1 MDKPEKINDSLS
13 LFSLRGSLDF
23 GTDAYLLSAYI
34 KKSKSGIFAEL
45 GAGNGVISMLCAAQG
60 KAKHITAFEIQPS
73 LADIAAKNVD
83 FNHLSDK
90 IKIICGDA
98 RSAGNEYNGKFDTVF
113 SNPPYLRTGTGLES
127 ENESAR
133 ICRRE
138 VTGGIADFSAV
149 AARLLRFGG
158 SFVCVYRPDRM
169 AEMIYSMRKN
179 GIEPKRVTLV
189 YPTENHVPCLVL
201 CEGVKGGGEGVFF
214 TRPLMIYK
222 SKDNMSQS
230 GYTDEMNYIYTNGDF
245 NGYYK
250 KP

>member
-45 GAGNGVISMLCAAQG
+45 GAGNGVISMLCAARD

-113 SNPPYLRTGTGLES
+113 SNPPYLRTDELEGVPAEVMHEPVTALDGGADGTDFY
-127 ENESAR
+127 R
-133 ICRRE
+133 IIASRWLPY
-138 VTGGIADFSAV
+138 VNGHGGIIFECDPSQTLKIADMLMPYAMRVKIVTDIFGLQRAV
-149 AARLLRFGG
+149 YADTF
-158 SFVCVYRPDRM
+158 
-169 AEMIYSMRKN
+169 
-179 GIEPKRVTLV
+179 
-189 YPTENHVPCLVL
+189 
-201 CEGVKGGGEGVFF
+201 
-214 TRPLMIYK
+214 
-222 SKDNMSQS
+222 
-230 GYTDEMNYIYTNGDF
+230 
-245 NGYYK
+245 
-250 KP
+250 

>member
-1 MDKPEKINDSLS
+1 MDRPEKINDSLS
-13 LFSLRGSLDF
+13 LFSLDGSLDF

-34 KKSKSGIFAEL
+34 KKVTGGRFAEL
-45 GAGNGVISMLCAAQG
+45 GAGNGVISMLCAARN
-60 KAKHITAFEIQPS
+60 KAKHITAFEIQPA
-73 LADIAAKNVD
+73 LANIAAKNVD
-83 FNHLSDK
+83 YNHLSEK
-90 IKIICGDA
+90 IEVVCGDVREA
-98 RSAGNEYNGKFDTVF
+98 SKDYNGKFDTVF
-113 SNPPYLRTGTGLES
+113 SNPPYLKIGAGLEN

-138 VTGGIADFSAV
+138 VTGGISDFSSV
-149 AARLLRFGG
+149 ASRLLRFGG
-158 SFVCVYRPDRM
+158 SFVCVYRPDRA
-169 AEMIYSMRKN
+169 AEMIYSMRKS
-179 GIEPKRVTLV
+179 GIEPKRLTVV
-189 YPTENHVPCLVL
+189 CPTENHVPCLIL

>member
-1 MDKPEKINDSLS
+1 M
-13 LFSLRGSLDF
+13 LF
-23 GTDAYLLSAYI
+23 
-34 KKSKSGIFAEL
+34 
-45 GAGNGVISMLCAAQG
+45 AGGMNGNN
-60 KAKHITAFEIQPS
+60 ITAFEILPP
-73 LADIAAKNVD
+73 LADIAGKNVD
-83 FNHLSDK
+83 FNHLADK
-90 IKIICGDA
+90 IKSICGDA
-98 RSAGNEYNGKFDTVF
+98 RSAGNEYSGKFDTVF

-179 GIEPKRVTLV
+179 GIEPKRVPLV
-189 YPTENHVPCLVL
+189 YPAEKHVPCLVL

-230 GYTDEMNYIYTNGDF
+230 GYTDEMSYIYTNGDF
-245 NGYYK
+245 NRYK
-250 KP
+250 KKT